1 MDEWLSLKDA
11 CEILELAPNTVR
23 KLIRTGVLRA
33 YEIKG
38 IRGPRFKK
46 EDLNGVIT
54 PIQPQLPK
62 EKVNKKKKS

>member
-1 MDEWLSLKDA
+1 MVEWLSLKEA

-23 KLIRTGVLRA
+23 KLIRTGTLRA

-38 IRGPRFKK
+38 IRGPRFRK
-46 EDLNGVIT
+46 EDLDALIT

-62 EKVNKKKKS
+62 AKDRKNKKS